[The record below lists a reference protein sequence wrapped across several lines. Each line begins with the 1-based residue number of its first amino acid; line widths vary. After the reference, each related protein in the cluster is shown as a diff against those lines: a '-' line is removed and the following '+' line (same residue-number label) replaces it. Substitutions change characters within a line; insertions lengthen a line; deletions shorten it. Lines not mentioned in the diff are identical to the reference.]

1 MRVTESESVPAER
14 PQKPRRKISKAES
27 RRREKQRESAKKPA
41 LPAELIEAN
50 LEHCAKAGLAAH
62 ELPRRKH
69 EREHV
74 HGARA
79 LPPFVRLLGKREVT
93 TIAGVSFP
101 TIWSWMRAGKF
112 PRSRIVGGK
121 SMWLSTEI
129 DSWVAE
135 LPVRP
140 LKGDARDEVA

>member
-1 MRVTESESVPAER
+1 MVVPKAER
-14 PQKPRRKISKAES
+14 R
-27 RRREKQRESAKKPA
+27 QRHRKPA
-41 LPAELIEAN
+41 LSPKLIEAN
-50 LEHCAKAGLAAH
+50 LKHRAKAGLAAH

-79 LPPFVRLLGKREVT
+79 PPPFVRLLGKREVT